1 MAFPLQSNTR
11 EVPFYRFDWPSHS
24 SCGSV
29 MRSKLICSQG
39 LARFSYFSPR
49 CADTPTAGRTRFRH
63 EKRSCISFMR
73 GYSRPELTAARLQGR
88 SPL

>member
-49 CADTPTAGRTRFRH
+49 CADTLPAGLASDMKNGAAFL
-63 EKRSCISFMR
+63 SCVVTVD
-73 GYSRPELTAARLQGR
+73 LN
-88 SPL
+88 

>member
-11 EVPFYRFDWPSHS
+11 EVPFYRFDWPTHS

-39 LARFSYFSPR
+39 LARFSFFLP
-49 CADTPTAGRTRFRH
+49 AVPTHLLPAGLASDM
-63 EKRSCISFMR
+63 KN
-73 GYSRPELTAARLQGR
+73 GAAFL
-88 SPL
+88 PCVVTVDLN